1 MKQKIIPI
9 LVILAGFF
17 LLSYPFVSNYLFE
30 KSAGSTV
37 ESYQEKA
44 AGMDQAI
51 IKKVMDEAK
60 QYNGE
65 LLRSSI
71 QLTDPFKEKRLDGET
86 VHYNRILNIDGSSI
100 MGYLKIPCISIN
112 MPIYHGTSGTVLEHG
127 IGHLAASSFPIG
139 GKDTHAVLTG
149 HTGLSSAKI
158 FADLTE
164 MKKEISF
171 YTCIDK
177 KAKSFTVWI
186 RSQSWNHKGQ
196 KSVVTAW
203 APLSLLLLSP
213 TSGISRGFPAAYKGT
228 SDHGRK
234 RSCNIGYLHTLWSQ

>member
-65 LLRSSI
+65 LMRSSV
-71 QLTDPFKEKRLDGET
+71 QLTDPFKVKRLDGEM
-86 VHYNRILNIDGSSI
+86 VHYNRILN
-100 MGYLKIPCISIN
+100 
-112 MPIYHGTSGTVLEHG
+112 
-127 IGHLAASSFPIG
+127 
-139 GKDTHAVLTG
+139 
-149 HTGLSSAKI
+149 
-158 FADLTE
+158 
-164 MKKEISF
+164 
-171 YTCIDK
+171 
-177 KAKSFTVWI
+177 
-186 RSQSWNHKGQ
+186 
-196 KSVVTAW
+196 
-203 APLSLLLLSP
+203 LSL
-213 TSGISRGFPAAYKGT
+213 I
-228 SDHGRK
+228 H
-234 RSCNIGYLHTLWSQ
+234 I

>member
-1 MKQKIIPI
+1 
-9 LVILAGFF
+9 
-17 LLSYPFVSNYLFE
+17 
-30 KSAGSTV
+30 
-37 ESYQEKA
+37 
-44 AGMDQAI
+44 
-51 IKKVMDEAK
+51 MDEAK

-65 LLRSSI
+65 LLQSSI

-112 MPIYHGTSGTVLEHG
+112 LPIYHGTSGTVLEHG

-158 FADLTE
+158 FTDLTE
-164 MKKEISF
+164 MKKGDFFLYMYWI
-171 YTCIDK
+171 
-177 KAKSFTVWI
+177 KACLPCGSD
-186 RSQSWNHKGQ
+186 H
-196 KSVVTAW
+196 
-203 APLSLLLLSP
+203 
-213 TSGISRGFPAAYKGT
+213 SRGTTRYKGT

-234 RSCNIGYLHTLWSQ
+234 RSCNIGYLHTLWS

>member
-1 MKQKIIPI
+1 MKQKIISI

-65 LLRSSI
+65 LMRSSV
-71 QLTDPFKEKRLDGET
+71 QLTDPFKVKRLDGEM

-100 MGYLKIPCISIN
+100 MGYLKIPCGSD
-112 MPIYHGTSGTVLEHG
+112 H
-127 IGHLAASSFPIG
+127 
-139 GKDTHAVLTG
+139 
-149 HTGLSSAKI
+149 
-158 FADLTE
+158 
-164 MKKEISF
+164 
-171 YTCIDK
+171 
-177 KAKSFTVWI
+177 
-186 RSQSWNHKGQ
+186 
-196 KSVVTAW
+196 
-203 APLSLLLLSP
+203 
-213 TSGISRGFPAAYKGT
+213 SRGTTRYKRT

-234 RSCNIGYLHTLWSQ
+234 RSCNIGYLHTLWS